1 MSRITRLQ
9 HARTPPRRRSLAW
22 HDRQEARRWVW
33 VVDRV
38 EYESGAREGVSPW
51 GDRVSHGWCAPV
63 RITLVARRKEKD
75 HG

>member
-9 HARTPPRRRSLAW
+9 HARTPPRRRSLA
-22 HDRQEARRWVW
+22 RWVW

-63 RITLVARRKEKD
+63 RITLVARRV
-75 HG
+75 